1 MAAPLV
7 VMVTLLASFVSLDI
21 PCKEKNRERKKKEKE
36 ETNIKAANDTQCTC
50 TGRVGWGGGKEGGA
64 KLKQSEL
71 RD

>member
-21 PCKEKNRERKKKEKE
+21 PCREKNRERKKKEKE

-50 TGRVGWGGGKEGGA
+50 VGRGVRKGGA